1 MVDIRGR
8 AKDTTWGSILPA
20 GQCPVLIITQSVHMV
35 CTPVLLTTYSF
46 SWCIVLEFRE
56 PTPPIKQF
64 GVSIEV
70 WEIFKCSQK
79 LSFGRAICHPASC
92 YVQGVNDLATPLLVV
107 FLSEHLEGDL
117 DSWVLTTLSPE
128 ITFEVGWNSDIIL
141 AWQVI

>member
-1 MVDIRGR
+1 MAMYSGR
-8 AKDTTWGSILPA
+8 ATDAARLARFRKTLAASAIDIGDEPRTHLRFHSSCRSMSSPHYHA
-20 GQCPVLIITQSVHMV
+20 V
-35 CTPVLLTTYSF
+35 CTH
-46 SWCIVLEFRE
+46 VLEFRE

-79 LSFGRAICHPASC
+79 LSFGRAICHPASG

-128 ITFEVGWNSDIIL
+128 ITDQVG
-141 AWQVI
+141 